1 MRATPELQRAL
12 SQAVRHLENNGAKYV
27 DRGRAIHGGS
37 RLTSW
42 RATLEDCCT
51 LREMQYHLNL
61 FCQQLGCTTIVL
73 HTTSPLPG
81 YGLVLGV
88 LPIQERPSSIDKPE

>member
-1 MRATPELQRAL
+1 MRVRPELQRAFV
-12 SQAVRHLENNGAKYV
+12 QAVRHLENNGAKYL

-42 RATLEDCCT
+42 RASLEECCT

-61 FCQQLGCTTIVL
+61 FCQELGCTTIIL
-73 HTTSPLPG
+73 HTTSSVTDMADQ
-81 YGLVLGV
+81 GLIYGV
-88 LPIQERPSSIDKPE
+88 LPLLPIE